1 MIKRM
6 EITDMKKKSKLKD
19 LSKLHYLILALC
31 LLIIIIV
38 LVKIF
43 LIKSNILVSR
53 FYELDS
59 KEDDVHGYLVQS
71 FYKGYLNID
80 KIEFEDDICDFK
92 YTFYINDKVVLDNK
106 ISDELCQLTN
116 EKLKNTFEILR
127 IGYEKKVNHVE
138 LYYEYNKKDKNV
150 KKKVELENKR
160 L

>member
-19 LSKLHYLILALC
+19 LSKFHYLILALC

-80 KIEFEDDICDFK
+80 KIEFEDD
-92 YTFYINDKVVLDNK
+92 KVVLDNK

-150 KKKVELENKR
+150 KKKVKLENKQ